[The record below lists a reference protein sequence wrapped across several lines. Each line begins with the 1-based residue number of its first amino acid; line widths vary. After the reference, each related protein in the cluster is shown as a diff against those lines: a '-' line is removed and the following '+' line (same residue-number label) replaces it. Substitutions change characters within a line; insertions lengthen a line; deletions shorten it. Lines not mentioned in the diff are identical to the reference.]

1 MRRLLE
7 LEGFEVCVY
16 SYRRGSIFEW
26 HSHAEDKCDAVVE
39 GTLRV
44 EVDAGEAFDLRA
56 GDRIYVPAGLR
67 HRAEV
72 IGERTVISLDG
83 TKR

>member
-1 MRRLLE
+1 ME
-7 LEGFEVCVY
+7 LEGFEVAVY
-16 SYRRGSIFEW
+16 AYRRGTVFDW
-26 HSHAEDKCDAVVE
+26 HVHAEDKCDAVVS

-44 EVDAGEAFDLRA
+44 EVAAGGSFDLAA

-72 IGERTVISLDG
+72 IGETIVISLDG
-83 TKR
+83 TRR